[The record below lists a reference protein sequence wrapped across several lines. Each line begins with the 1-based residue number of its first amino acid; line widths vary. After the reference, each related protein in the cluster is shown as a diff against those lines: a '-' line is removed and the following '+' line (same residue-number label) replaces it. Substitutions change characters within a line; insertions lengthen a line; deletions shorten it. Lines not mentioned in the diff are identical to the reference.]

1 MKRIKLTE
9 FTDPGHGWLSV
20 PRSLIISLGLKD
32 KITGFSYQKG
42 NRVYLEED
50 CDCSIFYDTFFA
62 KQGLSNYT
70 RDDIKSYFE
79 VKDSWTNNQSPVRYY
94 QHYQP

>member
-1 MKRIKLTE
+1 MKKIKVTA
-9 FTDPGHGWLSV
+9 FSDPQHGWLSV

-50 CDCSIFYDTFFA
+50 CDCSQFFKA
-62 KQGLSNYT
+62 FFLSKGMIDFT
-70 RDDIKSYFE
+70 REDILNHFQ
-79 VKDSWTNNQSPVRYY
+79 VKTSWTNNQSPVRYY